1 MTRTEWNSTNL
12 IREWIECISNE
23 RDLERISF
31 GAGALPLPQN
41 GKPSQHFHNNI
52 IVNTGTSLQWWYRK
66 ETDCKSSWRWDDGLG
81 ALSRWAAA
89 LSQDP
94 KRPKM
99 SLHAV
104 LMIVTR
110 RLFAVNTVIMV
121 RMVIVMKD
129 WCHLSTL
136 PPERTQPKKLCTANF
151 PSGTLK
157 TLIDR
162 PLWLKKQIFLTTSCW
177 EKALFLTTEG

>member
-31 GAGALPLPQN
+31 GAGALSLPQN

-52 IVNTGTSLQWWYRK
+52 IVNTETSLKWWYCK

-99 SLHAV
+99 SLHAAHDCDEEAV
-104 LMIVTR
+104 CCQYSDHGEDGHGDE
-110 RLFAVNTVIMV
+110 RLV
-121 RMVIVMKD
+121 
-129 WCHLSTL
+129 
-136 PPERTQPKKLCTANF
+136 PP
-151 PSGTLK
+151 
-157 TLIDR
+157 
-162 PLWLKKQIFLTTSCW
+162 
-177 EKALFLTTEG
+177 